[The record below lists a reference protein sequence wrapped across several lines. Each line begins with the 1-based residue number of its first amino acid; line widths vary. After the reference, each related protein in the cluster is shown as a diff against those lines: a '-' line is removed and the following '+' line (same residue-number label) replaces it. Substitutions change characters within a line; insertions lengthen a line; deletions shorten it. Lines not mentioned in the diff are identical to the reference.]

1 MADLLSQPPTQVM
14 NILAAHCAA
23 YDSWKEM
30 YESTPAFREIWTA
43 VQQPTIINQTPF
55 LDYTIWDGWL
65 YHLNQLCVM

>member
-1 MADLLSQPPTQVM
+1 
-14 NILAAHCAA
+14 
-23 YDSWKEM
+23 M